1 MFGQES
7 KVRIKELLVFVA
19 DQEISIEKLRQI
31 LCSMKEFEPY
41 TAFKR
46 IDRANS
52 GFLDRRS
59 FC

>member
-7 KVRIKELLVFVA
+7 KIKLKEMLVYTA
-19 DQEISIEKLRQI
+19 EQEIQIEKLRQI
-31 LCSMKEFEPY
+31 LCAIGEFEPY

-46 IDRANS
+46 IDRANI
-52 GFLDRRS
+52 GLIDNKA

>member
-7 KVRIKELLVFVA
+7 KIKLKELLVYTA
-19 DQEISIEKLRQI
+19 EQEIQIEKLRQI
-31 LCSMKEFEPY
+31 LCAIGEFEPY

-46 IDRANS
+46 IDRANI
-52 GFLDRRS
+52 GLIDNKA